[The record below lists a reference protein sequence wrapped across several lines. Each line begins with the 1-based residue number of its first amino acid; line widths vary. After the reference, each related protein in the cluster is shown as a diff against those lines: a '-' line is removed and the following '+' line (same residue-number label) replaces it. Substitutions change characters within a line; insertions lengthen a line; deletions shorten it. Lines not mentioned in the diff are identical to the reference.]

1 LNPSAIRLALAG
13 MASLAVA
20 MGIGRFAF
28 TPVFPMMQADAALSL
43 AEGGWLAAGN
53 YLGYFAGAVSAI
65 WIRTPA
71 PTMIRVTLV
80 AVALLTA
87 AMGFVHEFA
96 AWMALRALA
105 GIASAWTLVFT
116 STWVLEQLARLDAR
130 RLAGVLFGGVGFG
143 MTLAGVGC
151 LLFARWSWKSADA
164 WIALGVLAAVL
175 SAASWGA
182 YRDGPRNS
190 GSAPRAAHSEL
201 RGYLVPIACYGIYGF
216 GYIIPATFLPAM
228 ARDVIADPAVFG
240 WAWPVFGLA
249 ALLSTLAAG
258 RLTVR
263 VSLRAI
269 WAGSHAVMAV
279 GVAVPVLLPGMPG
292 IVVSALC
299 VGGTFVVITLAAT
312 QEARRLA
319 PAAATGLVA
328 AMTAAFALGQILG
341 PVLVSLAARS
351 HAGMDG
357 LLGFSA
363 ALLAASAVVLFRWHP
378 SARP

>member
-1 LNPSAIRLALAG
+1 

-28 TPVFPMMQADAALSL
+28 TPIFPMMQADAGLSL
-43 AEGGWLAAGN
+43 ADGGWLAAVN
-53 YLGYFAGAVSAI
+53 YLGYLVGAVSAM
-65 WIRTPA
+65 WIRAPA
-71 PTMIRVTLV
+71 TTVVRTTL
-80 AVALLTA
+80 AAIALLTA
-87 AMGFVHEFA
+87 AMGLVHGFA
-96 AWMALRALA
+96 AWMLLRALA

-116 STWVLEQLARLDAR
+116 STWVLEQLARLDSR
-130 RLAGVLFGGVGFG
+130 RLAGVLFGGVGLG
-143 MTLAGVGC
+143 VTLAGIGC
-151 LLFARWSWKSADA
+151 LLFARGSWGSAAA
-164 WIALGVLAAVL
+164 WIALGVLAAGLTVATWSAYVSTNHTDEAHRAPVPVL
-175 SAASWGA
+175 AG
-182 YRDGPRNS
+182 
-190 GSAPRAAHSEL
+190 L
-201 RGYLVPIACYGIYGF
+201 RGQAVPIICYGIYGF

-258 RLTVR
+258 WLTAH
-263 VSLRAI
+263 VSVHAI
-269 WAGSHAVMAV
+269 WAGSHAVMAA
-279 GVAVPVLLPGMPG
+279 GVAVPVFLPGMAG

-328 AMTAAFALGQILG
+328 AMTASFALGQILG
-341 PVLVSLAARS
+341 PVLVSLAAHS

-357 LLGFSA
+357 LLEFSA
-363 ALLAASAVVLFRWHP
+363 ALLAASAVVLFRWNP
-378 SARP
+378 PART